1 MARSRQLRKRCE
13 RCGWTGLVR
22 PRVRRCKQSAGMM
35 GQFACWGLLVAA
47 PIVRTVEE
55 PQHDDRLERRLAAA
69 HVSLDSKIK
78 ELSRVTKAIRKHQ
91 KTVRRLEA
99 AIGKRD
105 ESLRPV
111 RNTNARVVQLSE

>member
-1 MARSRQLRKRCE
+1 M
-13 RCGWTGLVR
+13 VR
-22 PRVRRCKQSAGMM
+22 PRERRCKQRTGML
-35 GQFACWGLLVAA
+35 GTYCCWGLLVAA
-47 PIVRTVEE
+47 PIVRTTEE
-55 PQHDDRLERRLAAA
+55 PQHDDRLERKLAAA
-69 HVSLDSKIK
+69 HVALDGKIK

-111 RNTNARVVQLSE
+111 RNTNARVVQLSDQ